1 MLKYLGDITII
12 CVCVLHRTITKE
24 KKKICGFIAFI
35 LDILDT
41 SLILFPCPSL
51 CQHQNHHFFSL
62 TKCVEYFKLL
72 TLYFVKHKVDSCA

>member
-12 CVCVLHRTITKE
+12 YVCVCYIEQLQNRK
-24 KKKICGFIAFI
+24 KKKIFGFIPFI

-51 CQHQNHHFFSL
+51 CQHQNHHFFFFIKMCGIL
-62 TKCVEYFKLL
+62 
-72 TLYFVKHKVDSCA
+72 